1 MKFYI
6 LSNGIKQGP
15 FSLEELANKDITPNT
30 MVWSIGFNN
39 WKRAKEVNELSELLS
54 SLPPELPSATPMPKT
69 WLIESIIVTCL
80 CCLPFGVAGIINSS
94 KVETKYQ
101 NGEYEKALHY
111 SQQAKKWILWG
122 IFTTLIIAIIYII
135 VLAIMFLYTNSY
147 NLN

>member
-15 FSLEELANKDITPNT
+15 FLLEELANKDITPNT

-39 WKRAKEVNELSELLS
+39 WKKAKEVNELSELLS
-54 SLPPELPSATPMPKT
+54 NLPPEPPSSIPMPKT
-69 WLIESIIVTCL
+69 WLIESIIVTCF

-94 KVETKYQ
+94 KVETRYQ

-111 SQQAKKWILWG
+111 SKQAKKWILWG
-122 IFTTLIIAIIYII
+122 IFTALII
-135 VLAIMFLYTNSY
+135 VLIYIVTLVIIFLSTNSY
-147 NLN
+147 KLN